1 MSSFPAQSAWF
12 HPSRAALK
20 KITLHVSAHVG
31 RNAQTCTSYV
41 CNFCS
46 AISNHRTWEYS
57 TWSGNLAKTYL
68 IEFLS
73 TSQHPSSLVYNRWRV
88 IIVDKMPWQPFKL
101 LTNIS
106 CIFVMLNP
114 CSYTGSLLYWCPKQ
128 IKVTWRHT
136 QWHHALPYLWAHAW
150 SWTLV

>member
-1 MSSFPAQSAWF
+1 MSSISCTMRVGPFKSSGA
-12 HPSRAALK
+12 K
-20 KITLHVSAHVG
+20 KITLHVSARLG

-46 AISNHRTWEYS
+46 AISTHRKWEHSIY
-57 TWSGNLAKTYL
+57 SGNLAKTYL
-68 IEFLS
+68 IEFPS

-136 QWHHALPYLWAHAW
+136 QTVTPCIASFEP
-150 SWTLV
+150 TLGHER